1 METSGYVLVCESFEF
16 DHDYKVIAFSKDA
29 KPLNDHKAS
38 LEADER
44 SFESSSKLKRS
55 YYIFP
60 L

>member
-16 DHDYKVIAFSKDA
+16 DHDYRVIAFSKDA
-29 KPLNDHKAS
+29 KPLIDHKAL

-44 SFESSSKLKRS
+44 SFKSSSKLKRE
-55 YYIFP
+55 YYVFP

>member
-16 DHDYKVIAFSKDA
+16 DHDYKPIAFSKDP
-29 KPLNDHKAS
+29 KPLNDHKAL
-38 LEADER
+38 LESDER
-44 SFESSSKLKRS
+44 ESSSKLKRS